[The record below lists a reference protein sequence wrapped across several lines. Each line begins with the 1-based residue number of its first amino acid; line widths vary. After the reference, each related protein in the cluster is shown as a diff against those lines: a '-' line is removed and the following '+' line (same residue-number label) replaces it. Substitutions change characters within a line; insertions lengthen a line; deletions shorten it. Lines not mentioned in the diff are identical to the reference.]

1 MVVVPDAMALARAL
15 RRHWVLAVSLGL
27 LGASIT
33 GNLAWRLFPKPKY
46 TAATLLEVKT
56 QKPILLLET
65 SQEKTDFKIF
75 QSTQLALIKS
85 KLVLKAALAR
95 PGIADL
101 PTVQS
106 ETNPVEWLEEDLL
119 VEFPAGSE
127 LLRVSLSGRRP
138 DDLAAIV
145 NAVTSAYLE
154 QIVSKDFTDR
164 VAKSRELRVLLDQYN
179 SELKTMRARLKDQA
193 ETVGSDDKST
203 LALKQQLAVEQVG
216 KAKSELWEV
225 QATIKKAEAETKV
238 LKQSGV
244 GSGPR
249 KLDPSIVEAAIANE
263 PALVKLEQRISD
275 LARKMRFAQ
284 GVAQNSAD
292 SSLRVIRSEHATAV
306 PLKEK
311 HEELRPR
318 IEQQLRAQDIDREA
332 VKLAELETLVKVN
345 SLYQDVL
352 KEQISRLEIDAQAFN
367 RQTIDIQWLKDEITH
382 KEETARQ
389 HWQRARG
396 AERRIEGPAARQDHR
411 TCRTRPNG
419 EPQEAASR
427 RGPGRVRNVCLR
439 GLWRRLA

>member
-1 MVVVPDAMALARAL
+1 M
-15 RRHWVLAVSLGL
+15 
-27 LGASIT
+27 
-33 GNLAWRLFPKPKY
+33 
-46 TAATLLEVKT
+46 
-56 QKPILLLET
+56 
-65 SQEKTDFKIF
+65 
-75 QSTQLALIKS
+75 
-85 KLVLKAALAR
+85 
-95 PGIADL
+95 
-101 PTVQS
+101 
-106 ETNPVEWLEEDLL
+106 
-119 VEFPAGSE
+119 
-127 LLRVSLSGRRP
+127 SLSGRRP

-284 GVAQNSAD
+284 GVAKT
-292 SSLRVIRSEHATAV
+292 VPTPRSV
-306 PLKEK
+306 
-311 HEELRPR
+311 
-318 IEQQLRAQDIDREA
+318 
-332 VKLAELETLVKVN
+332 
-345 SLYQDVL
+345 
-352 KEQISRLEIDAQAFN
+352 
-367 RQTIDIQWLKDEITH
+367 
-382 KEETARQ
+382 
-389 HWQRARG
+389 
-396 AERRIEGPAARQDHR
+396 
-411 TCRTRPNG
+411 
-419 EPQEAASR
+419 
-427 RGPGRVRNVCLR
+427 
-439 GLWRRLA
+439 